1 MLLFTV
7 PCNLER
13 FFSKFVKTSLTS
25 GLEVS
30 LILEISLF
38 KSFRAVKIFSYISEN
53 KKGYGII
60 QRRKYYR
67 FF

>member
-13 FFSKFVKTSLTS
+13 FFSIFVKTSLTS

-38 KSFRAVKIFSYISEN
+38 KSLMLSLAPLNPDLVVSLDEVFW
-53 KKGYGII
+53 
-60 QRRKYYR
+60 
-67 FF
+67 FFK